1 VPLSGDSDWWVAV
14 QGQEYDMS
22 NFIHGD
28 HSDISGTASNAAGD
42 LEELVGQDL
51 TNYFPPTLVLACPD
65 LVTKSALEL
74 TYKNFTPVLPLVMH
88 KSGSLQSV
96 QNTALDN
103 ANWYTAT
110 FQPKMKNYHKGHLV
124 WETNNIAAQAADQ
137 TIQRYVLVFERTGV
151 LLILLLVSGKAVS
164 MT

>member
-1 VPLSGDSDWWVAV
+1 
-14 QGQEYDMS
+14 MS

-28 HSDISGTASNAAGD
+28 HSDISGTASNAASD

-51 TNYFPPTLVLACPD
+51 TNDFPPPLVVACPD
-65 LVTKSALEL
+65 LVTESALKL
-74 TYKNFTPVLPLVMH
+74 TYKNFTSVVPLTLH

-103 ANWYTAT
+103 VDWYTAT
-110 FQPKMKNYHKGHLV
+110 FQPKMKNVHKGPLV

-137 TIQRYVLVFERTGV
+137 TIQRYVLVFEITGV